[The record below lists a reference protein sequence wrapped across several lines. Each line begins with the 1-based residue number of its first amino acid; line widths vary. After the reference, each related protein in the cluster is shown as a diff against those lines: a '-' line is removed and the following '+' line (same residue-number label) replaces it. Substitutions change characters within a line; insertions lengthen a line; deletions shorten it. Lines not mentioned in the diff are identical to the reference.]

1 MKIVTVYPYLWDRG
15 GAPDLALELA
25 RELNT
30 EGKPIVLTNSP
41 SIHEC
46 YMNLNVEYKRFSL
59 KNIWRY
65 CFGDEIVVLSHH
77 RKQTSILVLLN
88 LFLFFN
94 KLKIVHVA
102 HNSFDNLKWACFFP
116 KKVIAVSNSVKD
128 NLVRYFGVKEKS
140 IMVIFN
146 GMKDHYLKYLDNIKF
161 DDEIKIVLLAALFP
175 VKQQIE
181 FVKRTKGKISSN
193 IKIYFAGKGPDEK
206 ALIDE
211 IENSNQYIVL
221 GFIDVYKELYNYD
234 YVCLFSKKEGLPL
247 SLIDGCMFAKPL
259 ITNDIKSVLD
269 INMNGYNGFV
279 VSDWEGLIECINNL
293 PLPGTGEY
301 HRLSFNSRKVYEN
314 KFLFYA
320 MIDNYKKYLS
330 MF

>member
-30 EGKPIVLTNSP
+30 EGRPIVLTNSP
-41 SIHEC
+41 LIHE
-46 YMNLNVEYKRFSL
+46 YYKNSGIDYKRFSL
-59 KNIWRY
+59 KNIWRF
-65 CFGDEIVVLSHH
+65 CLGNGVIVISHH

-88 LFLFFN
+88 SILFFN
-94 KLKIVHVA
+94 RLKIVHVA
-102 HNSFDNLKWACFFP
+102 HSTFDNLKWACFFP
-116 KKVIAVSNSVKD
+116 EKVIAVSNAVKD
-128 NLVRYFGVKEKS
+128 NLIQYFGIRKKS
-140 IMVIFN
+140 VTVIFN
-146 GMKDHYLKYLDNIKF
+146 GMKDHYLEYLDNRKV
-161 DDEIKIVLLAALFP
+161 DGEIKIVLLAALFP

-181 FVKRTKGKISSN
+181 FVKNTKGKISSN

-211 IENSNQYIVL
+211 IENSNQYVVL

-279 VSDWEGLIECINNL
+279 VSEWERLIECINNL

-301 HRLSFNSRKVYEN
+301 HRLSFNSRKVYEDN
-314 KFLFYA
+314 FLFYV

>member
-1 MKIVTVYPYLWDRG
+1 
-15 GAPDLALELA
+15 
-25 RELNT
+25 
-30 EGKPIVLTNSP
+30 
-41 SIHEC
+41 
-46 YMNLNVEYKRFSL
+46 
-59 KNIWRY
+59 
-65 CFGDEIVVLSHH
+65 
-77 RKQTSILVLLN
+77 
-88 LFLFFN
+88 
-94 KLKIVHVA
+94 
-102 HNSFDNLKWACFFP
+102 
-116 KKVIAVSNSVKD
+116 
-128 NLVRYFGVKEKS
+128 
-140 IMVIFN
+140 
-146 GMKDHYLKYLDNIKF
+146 
-161 DDEIKIVLLAALFP
+161 
-175 VKQQIE
+175 IE

-211 IENSNQYIVL
+211 IKNSNQYIVL

>member
-146 GMKDHYLKYLDNIKF
+146 GMKDHYLKYLDLILTLAEAYFLHSDIRHSPLF
-161 DDEIKIVLLAALFP
+161 DIHPITDKIV
-175 VKQQIE
+175 
-181 FVKRTKGKISSN
+181 
-193 IKIYFAGKGPDEK
+193 
-206 ALIDE
+206 
-211 IENSNQYIVL
+211 
-221 GFIDVYKELYNYD
+221 
-234 YVCLFSKKEGLPL
+234 
-247 SLIDGCMFAKPL
+247 
-259 ITNDIKSVLD
+259 KSVD
-269 INMNGYNGFV
+269 V
-279 VSDWEGLIECINNL
+279 RKQCNL
-293 PLPGTGEY
+293 SYFPMQYHLVPLYVFSP
-301 HRLSFNSRKVYEN
+301 
-314 KFLFYA
+314 
-320 MIDNYKKYLS
+320 
-330 MF
+330 

>member
-128 NLVRYFGVKEKS
+128 NGYF
-140 IMVIFN
+140 
-146 GMKDHYLKYLDNIKF
+146 
-161 DDEIKIVLLAALFP
+161 
-175 VKQQIE
+175 
-181 FVKRTKGKISSN
+181 
-193 IKIYFAGKGPDEK
+193 
-206 ALIDE
+206 
-211 IENSNQYIVL
+211 
-221 GFIDVYKELYNYD
+221 
-234 YVCLFSKKEGLPL
+234 
-247 SLIDGCMFAKPL
+247 
-259 ITNDIKSVLD
+259 
-269 INMNGYNGFV
+269 
-279 VSDWEGLIECINNL
+279 
-293 PLPGTGEY
+293 
-301 HRLSFNSRKVYEN
+301 
-314 KFLFYA
+314 
-320 MIDNYKKYLS
+320 
-330 MF
+330 